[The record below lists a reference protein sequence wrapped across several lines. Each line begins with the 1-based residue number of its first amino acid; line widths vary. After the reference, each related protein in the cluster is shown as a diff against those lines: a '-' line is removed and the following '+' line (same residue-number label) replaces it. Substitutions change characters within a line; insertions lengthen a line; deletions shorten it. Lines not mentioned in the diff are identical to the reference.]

1 MISKQ
6 RGIIDPWTLGFLIG
20 LTGLTITQPWDREND
35 EISGSSAEQTKSTLS
50 SNVLHPKLSTFSK
63 NTNGNLK

>member
-20 LTGLTITQPWDREND
+20 LTGLTISQPWDRESND
-35 EISGSSAEQTKSTLS
+35 ASKSTLTEVEAKVVI
-50 SNVLHPKLSTFSK
+50 NNQTTRHT
-63 NTNGNLK
+63 TTE

>member
-20 LTGLTITQPWDREND
+20 LTGLAIVQPWDRKD
-35 EISGSSAEQTKSTLS
+35 EKMTKSEIEIETTLIS
-50 SNVLHPKLSTFSK
+50 EPQTRHAELFIN
-63 NTNGNLK
+63 